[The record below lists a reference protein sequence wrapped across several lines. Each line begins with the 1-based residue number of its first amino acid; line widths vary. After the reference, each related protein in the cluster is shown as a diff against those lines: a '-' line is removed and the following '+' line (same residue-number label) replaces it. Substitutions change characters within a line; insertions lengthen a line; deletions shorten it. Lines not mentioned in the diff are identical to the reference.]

1 MGTVEKKKVPWM
13 SRIAVMGSAFNPPS
27 LGHLDVIRQALA
39 QCDRVWL
46 VPSYRHAW
54 GKVMAPYDFRCDLVR
69 LFLQDIHDPRV
80 RLCAIEHLLVT
91 NNQPVYSYDVLNA
104 LQEDVTA
111 GDELSLVIGPDNERA
126 FDRFYKA
133 GDIKRRW
140 SLLVVEERLTIRS
153 TSIRDA
159 LLHQQSVLDL
169 TTPSVGE
176 YLMHNTIYNSELSA

>member
-1 MGTVEKKKVPWM
+1 M

-54 GKVMAPYDFRCDLVR
+54 GKLMAPYEFRCELVR
-69 LFLQDIHDPRV
+69 LFLKDIHDPRIQ
-80 RLCAIEHLLVT
+80 LCAIEHLLVT
-91 NNQPVYSYDVLNA
+91 ENQPVYSYDVLNA
-104 LQEDVTA
+104 LQADVPE

-133 GDIKRRW
+133 AEIKQRW
-140 SLLVVEERLTIRS
+140 SLLVVQERLTIRS

-159 LLHQQSVLDL
+159 LQHQQSIQNL
-169 TTPSVGE
+169 TTPSVGD